1 MDSFLEIN
9 KELIENNNLID
20 TKNSY
25 DEFAMIMTIY
35 KMALNNASEKFISLK
50 QLLNDYYNYD
60 VITNVT
66 SRLKSPNSIVGKM
79 QKKKIEINYENM
91 IQYVNDIAG
100 VRIVCTYKDDI
111 YKIRNIIRKQEDIK
125 IIKEKDYI
133 KKAKKSGYSAYHII
147 VEIPIELEHKIIPI
161 KVEIQIRTIMMDFWA
176 TTEHKIKYKA
186 KKKLSNLD
194 SMKLSIYAK
203 IINIISDKIMKMY
216 RKQIRLC
223 Y

>member
-1 MDSFLEIN
+1 MQLDGGCLLL
-9 KELIENNNLID
+9 KE
-20 TKNSY
+20 
-25 DEFAMIMTIY
+25 
-35 KMALNNASEKFISLK
+35 
-50 QLLNDYYNYD
+50 
-60 VITNVT
+60 
-66 SRLKSPNSIVGKM
+66 
-79 QKKKIEINYENM
+79 KKKK
-91 IQYVNDIAG
+91 G
-100 VRIVCTYKDDI
+100 
-111 YKIRNIIRKQEDIK
+111 
-125 IIKEKDYI
+125 

-147 VEIPIELEHKIIPI
+147 VEIPIEIEHKIIPI

>member
-111 YKIRNIIRKQEDIK
+111 YKIRNIIRKK
-125 IIKEKDYI
+125 TLK
-133 KKAKKSGYSAYHII
+133 
-147 VEIPIELEHKIIPI
+147 
-161 KVEIQIRTIMMDFWA
+161 
-176 TTEHKIKYKA
+176 
-186 KKKLSNLD
+186 
-194 SMKLSIYAK
+194 
-203 IINIISDKIMKMY
+203 
-216 RKQIRLC
+216 
-223 Y
+223 